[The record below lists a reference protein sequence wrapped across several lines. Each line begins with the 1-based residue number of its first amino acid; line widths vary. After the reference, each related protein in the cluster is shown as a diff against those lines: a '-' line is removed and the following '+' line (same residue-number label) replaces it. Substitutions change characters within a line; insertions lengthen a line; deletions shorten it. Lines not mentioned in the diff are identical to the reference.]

1 MAARLED
8 DPLLLAEPANFDP
21 LYSAVRHFGALGTE
35 ARDRTQEVIGEAL
48 KGATLV
54 CKRTINAMGGSD
66 DELAERRQL
75 LRLAAFLQ
83 SWLVREA
90 EKLAAEAL
98 PNAALAAAAKPKKG
112 GKKGAAVAEKGWSWS
127 EQRESALV
135 LLLHALELDLGVLW
149 ERCTAGLKLRPPLL
163 PPTPPLAHT
172 RLGFPEGPGCACL
185 LSRRCGFRPLQR
197 RWERREGRCASPLRV
212 RTSRLPL
219 PLVGAGMPWLT
230 EAPLATGRRA
240 PEEGFSLL
248 PTSPLHLP

>member
-1 MAARLED
+1 MQTVLAPLPSPVQCGASSLSLSFRLHTLRCLVRLPTRCPVHPLPADSNCVGCSAQSRPEDLPGELEDVAARLED

-112 GKKGAAVAEKGWSWS
+112 GKKGAAVAEKGWSWA
-127 EQRESALV
+127 EQRESAMV
-135 LLLHALELDLGVLW
+135 LLLNALELDLGVLW
-149 ERCTAGLKLRPPLL
+149 ERCAAGLKWRPPL
-163 PPTPPLAHT
+163 PAG
-172 RLGFPEGPGCACL
+172 LG
-185 LSRRCGFRPLQR
+185 
-197 RWERREGRCASPLRV
+197 
-212 RTSRLPL
+212 
-219 PLVGAGMPWLT
+219 
-230 EAPLATGRRA
+230 
-240 PEEGFSLL
+240 
-248 PTSPLHLP
+248 

>member
-8 DPLLLAEPANFDP
+8 DSLLLAEPANFDP

-127 EQRESALV
+127 EQRESAV
-135 LLLHALELDLGVLW
+135 VQLLHALELDLGVLW
-149 ERCTAGLKLRPPLL
+149 ER
-163 PPTPPLAHT
+163 
-172 RLGFPEGPGCACL
+172 
-185 LSRRCGFRPLQR
+185 
-197 RWERREGRCASPLRV
+197 
-212 RTSRLPL
+212 
-219 PLVGAGMPWLT
+219 
-230 EAPLATGRRA
+230 RA
-240 PEEGFSLL
+240 PEDGFSLL
-248 PTSPLHLP
+248 FSRAAFAVLEQPAAAKALSGALKDVLWRLVALPVEHYGQAEATASTLVELLLGYEHLAAPLAELVQKLLEEHDGVQPVIALLR